1 MISVSSG
8 AALFIIIGLVVAACL
23 YCEVVKVVYKN
34 RKK

>member
-23 YCEVVKVVYKN
+23 YCEIVKCIYKK
-34 RKK
+34 RK